1 MSMIAVT
8 MCSPDCTLCMRAHMI
23 LGFCFKLS
31 PWQPGDISG
40 PHDVLLRV
48 SEAHLGTLQ
57 DEDGDT

>member
-1 MSMIAVT
+1 MMIVVV
-8 MCSPDCTLCMRAHMI
+8 MCSSHCTLRAKIIMI
-23 LGFCFKLS
+23 KCCFKPS
-31 PWQPGDISG
+31 PWQPGDRSG

>member
-1 MSMIAVT
+1 MYMCAQPMIIE
-8 MCSPDCTLCMRAHMI
+8 C
-23 LGFCFKLS
+23 CFKFS
-31 PWQPGDISG
+31 PWQPGDRTG

>member
-1 MSMIAVT
+1 MAV
-8 MCSPDCTLCMRAHMI
+8 LI
-23 LGFCFKLS
+23 
-31 PWQPGDISG
+31 GDRSG